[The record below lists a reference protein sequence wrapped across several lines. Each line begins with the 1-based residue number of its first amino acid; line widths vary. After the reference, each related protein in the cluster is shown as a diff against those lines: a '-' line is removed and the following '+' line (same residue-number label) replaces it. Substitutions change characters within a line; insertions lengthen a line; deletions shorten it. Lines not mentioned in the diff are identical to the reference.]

1 MLLSFQLVTHNSQ
14 LVTRNSCFIVSRKN
28 KEQFSSSRLYFVRIV
43 FWLCNFLWRWNNL
56 FVVSAF
62 LELIYL
68 FWAHASTP
76 HMYSLDKNFW
86 IFERYNVFCYL
97 SVFFFFF
104 NVRKKLLTYLLTYLL
119 AHSLFP
125 YCCSCSLISCWLCKF
140 CSLIFQ
146 IWFWTMVLWDSS
158 STIPL
163 LSFLGVFLNCN
174 LICFSNL
181 WKKFPHICLNY
192 FPWLQILDITF
203 ELIHFLIH
211 VSRVPRFHK
220 DASYTDKTKSVLRNS
235 FINLWF

>member
-1 MLLSFQLVTHNSQ
+1 MISENQELLRLFTWVFTDLMIRRFKLVSRAFELVTRRFELVDRGFELVTRTFEFQLVLLSFQLVTHNSQ

-28 KEQFSSSRLYFVRIV
+28 KEQFSSSRLYFMRIV

-104 NVRKKLLTYLLTYLL
+104 NVRKKWLTYLLTYLL
-119 AHSLFP
+119 
-125 YCCSCSLISCWLCKF
+125 
-140 CSLIFQ
+140 
-146 IWFWTMVLWDSS
+146 T
-158 STIPL
+158 
-163 LSFLGVFLNCN
+163 
-174 LICFSNL
+174 
-181 WKKFPHICLNY
+181 
-192 FPWLQILDITF
+192 
-203 ELIHFLIH
+203 
-211 VSRVPRFHK
+211 
-220 DASYTDKTKSVLRNS
+220 
-235 FINLWF
+235 